1 MFRGNLRKAI
11 AAGMLSMCLM
21 LVLAGSAEARQPNHP
36 DQTEL
41 VFEEE
46 VSFWHELW
54 SRIESLWNRQSVLI
68 IPEG

>member
-11 AAGMLSMCLM
+11 AAGMLTMCLM
-21 LVLAGSAEARQPNHP
+21 LVMAGSAEARQPSHP
-36 DQTEL
+36 DQTEV

-46 VSFWHELW
+46 FSFWHELW
-54 SRIESLWNRQSVLI
+54 RRIESFWNRQSVLI